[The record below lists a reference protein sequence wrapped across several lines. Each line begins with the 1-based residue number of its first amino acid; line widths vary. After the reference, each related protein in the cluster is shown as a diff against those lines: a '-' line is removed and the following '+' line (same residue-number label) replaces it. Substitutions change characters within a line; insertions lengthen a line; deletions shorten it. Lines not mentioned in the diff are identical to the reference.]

1 MSYLFIVNRQTQE
14 AARLFIRVMTDT
26 CIVINAMLMCLS
38 VILIDWN
45 LFKIAALSGSLL
57 VFSRLYRHY
66 EQKEE
71 DKKQ

>member
-1 MSYLFIVNRQTQE
+1 MNKQIQNAGKKFIN
-14 AARLFIRVMTDT
+14 VMTDA
-26 CIVINAMLMCLS
+26 CIVTNILLMCLS
-38 VILIDWN
+38 VILVDWN

-57 VFSRLYRHY
+57 VFSRLYRYY